1 MVFSRQ
7 SLFWALGSPW
17 ERQSTLNPTDFILNH
32 CCHAFPSAKRRF
44 PPGKEKNS
52 CSLENLLNPM
62 ICKERR
68 WQATWV
74 LLPGVLLSFGF
85 SSFARHFWR
94 HSALGRHGVIDSFL
108 CDFPPATNY
117 RHAEPQDVFNLH
129 LTSFIYLAEVTHK
142 KGDFFFPLVS
152 KLVAH
157 VH

>member
-1 MVFSRQ
+1 MQHCRLMVFSRQ

-32 CCHAFPSAKRRF
+32 CCHIFPSAKRRF

-85 SSFARHFWR
+85 PHLPGIFGGTVPWEDMESLTPSSVISRQPLITDMQNRRMFLMFIWP
-94 HSALGRHGVIDSFL
+94 ALFTLQNS
-108 CDFPPATNY
+108 
-117 RHAEPQDVFNLH
+117 
-129 LTSFIYLAEVTHK
+129 LTRRGI
-142 KGDFFFPLVS
+142 FFFL
-152 KLVAH
+152 
-157 VH
+157 